1 MWESLLCLVFW
12 PRPHFFNTDVVF
24 LFSFLAHLQGFPFKY
39 PMLSEWDS
47 LRWVPLN
54 KEFHTLTHP
63 KHPSSSCLGSSSF
76 LYTGTIFSFLV
87 VSNSYSSAKL
97 SSDAAI
103 SVEVSDYRPPPAPH
117 PRYQPA
123 KVSLSSDALEP
134 FLLKL
139 QWAADITT
147 LIIPWWSS
155 LDCVSCKLCINS
167 LVRFS
172 IVLNSYWCMFSSFL
186 GYNNKA
192 NEDLASNYYV
202 LSCAPNACSLL
213 PYLII

>member
-103 SVEVSDYRPPPAPH
+103 SVEVSDYRPPRPPSPLPASKGLPFLWR
-117 PRYQPA
+117 PRT
-123 KVSLSSDALEP
+123 LSSKTSVGRWHHHPHHPLVM
-134 FLLKL
+134 
-139 QWAADITT
+139 
-147 LIIPWWSS
+147 S

-192 NEDLASNYYV
+192 NGDLASNYYV